1 MATGERRGEVLCR
14 CKSIKTCECIGELCP
29 ARSECLE
36 DAASSLPIC
45 SCVTGVL
52 GDERCWRLCLGERE
66 LECLGDACN
75 RSERMDTLASKGV
88 ALEWGVAV
96 TTEVYGEGSAAIFP
110 GDVLCRREHKA
121 SERDFG
127 APDP

>member
-1 MATGERRGEVLCR
+1 
-14 CKSIKTCECIGELCP
+14 
-29 ARSECLE
+29 
-36 DAASSLPIC
+36 
-45 SCVTGVL
+45 
-52 GDERCWRLCLGERE
+52 
-66 LECLGDACN
+66 
-75 RSERMDTLASKGV
+75 MDTLASKGV